1 VAVNI
6 TDTEVVLFRNCYFLG
21 AKSMTNMTNQTDIG
35 YEIATTSRTTIEAND
50 SFFLSIVSTQKASE
64 KFVFSIKDLY
74 QELKNAPTRRANI
87 EQ

>member
-6 TDTEVVLFRNCYFLG
+6 TDTAVVLFRNRDFLG

-35 YEIATTSRTTIEAND
+35 NEIATANRTTIEATD

-64 KFVFSIKDLY
+64 KFVVSIKDLY
-74 QELKNAPTRRANI
+74 HVLKSAPNRRANI